1 MRTCTRTGQDTLHG
15 GIYGW
20 DRRNWTV
27 LARTGT
33 SVTYHHL
40 DAADEGFPGDVDATV
55 RSSPSPFLLPTFPFN
70 SPPPL
75 PDIDICISLPPYTSY

>member
-1 MRTCTRTGQDTLHG
+1 MFARTRTGQDTLHG

-55 RSSPSPFLLPTFPFN
+55 RPPHLPLSPSPRYGV
-70 SPPPL
+70 S
-75 PDIDICISLPPYTSY
+75 TSTLTSA